1 MKNSEIY
8 RVAFANV
15 THLFQVTS
23 KRTFCV
29 YSVIGC
35 LVQYFFLPFFKN
47 LSHFNRPNNRVFDIF
62 LEKNFFFFS
71 QSITWYQQIDS
82 LSSFKPNR
90 MVLPCS
96 QGCPSSAASMSPSA
110 VTVQYKLGWA
120 FKGAN
125 VSQAGKIARQGR
137 DGHGV
142 DCGKGVGN
150 TEREY
155 SAPRSK
161 WEPLP
166 AM

>member
-1 MKNSEIY
+1 MFIVSSA
-8 RVAFANV
+8 V
-15 THLFQVTS
+15 LFSTS
-23 KRTFCV
+23 SFLFLK
-29 YSVIGC
+29 IC
-35 LVQYFFLPFFKN
+35 LISIDPI
-47 LSHFNRPNNRVFDIF
+47 RVFDIF
-62 LEKNFFFFS
+62 LEEIFFS
-71 QSITWYQQIDS
+71 FLSITWYQQIDS